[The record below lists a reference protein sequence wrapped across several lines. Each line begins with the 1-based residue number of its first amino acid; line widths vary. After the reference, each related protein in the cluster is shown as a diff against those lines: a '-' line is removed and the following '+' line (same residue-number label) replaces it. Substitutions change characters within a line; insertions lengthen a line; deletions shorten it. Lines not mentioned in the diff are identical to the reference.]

1 MPTLDDPAV
10 RALYAD
16 ERELPRMSFGD
27 HLDELRSRLIR
38 ALLAV
43 GAAIAL
49 VMPWKTEVQEI
60 ILHPYRVQWRLGFL
74 DWIAQLEAKEAAGR
88 FAGDTADRLG
98 RDYLAFCRAHRDS
111 ILAGDFEYPQTLVQN
126 TGYGVPYEMY
136 ALNGLDDMMAY
147 MFAAFV
153 FALVLAAPVVL
164 WQVWAFVAAGLY
176 PQERRVFY
184 RFFPFM
190 AGLMAAGVWFGYRI
204 ALPYSLGFLIKMMNP
219 GQVGAMFS
227 IGQFLNLEFA
237 LTGAMGLVF
246 QLPLVMLA
254 LQRVGL
260 VSHQAWRRHWRVT
273 VLLIFIAAAVFT
285 PPEPVSMLLMA
296 TPMLLLYGLGLVL
309 TRLGGSAAS
318 SAAAPSAEVGR

>member
-1 MPTLDDPAV
+1 MPPLDDPAV
-10 RALYAD
+10 RSLYAD
-16 ERELPRMSFGD
+16 ESELPRMSFGD
-27 HLDELRSRLIR
+27 HLDELRTRLIR
-38 ALLAV
+38 SLLAV

-88 FAGDTADRLG
+88 FAGEQGDALG
-98 RDYLAFCRAHRDS
+98 RGYLAFCREHRDS
-111 ILAGDFEYPQTLVQN
+111 ILAGTFEYPQTLVQN
-126 TGYGVPYEMY
+126 SGYGVPYEMF

-164 WQVWAFVAAGLY
+164 WQAWAFVAAGLY
-176 PQERRVFY
+176 PRERRVFY

-190 AGLMAAGVWFGYRI
+190 AGLMVAGVWFGYRI

-260 VSHQAWRRHWRVT
+260 VSHRAWRRHWRIT

-296 TPMLLLYGLGLVL
+296 TPMLCLYGLGLLL
-309 TRLGGSAAS
+309 TRFGSDP
-318 SAAAPSAEVGR
+318 APTEAR